1 MLRTSA
7 IAARSPAR
15 SFGDPPIRPVGRSFA
30 GSVFRPSVH
39 ALVHALL
46 ACVAIAAFGTV
57 STAPPVRAV
66 EAIRTVDPARSA
78 DGSEASATLLD
89 PYPKAAAAYLVVVDG
104 VELWGHA
111 PDRALPPASLTKLM
125 TALVVLERWEPDAIV
140 EVSPTAA
147 AATGSRI
154 GLRAGDRLRLA
165 DAFEALLVASAN
177 DACLALAEHAA
188 GSVERFVERM
198 NRKASALALHATR
211 FRNPCGLDAAGH
223 RSTARDLYR
232 LTRVAMAEP
241 ELARAVARPEVA
253 FRTLAGRALAKP
265 SGNLLL
271 GRVPGAVGV
280 KSGFTRRAG
289 KCLAALV
296 RRGGDDVAV
305 ILLDAPD
312 RWWAASILI
321 EDAFA
326 ALAAARR

>member
-1 MLRTSA
+1 MLRTRA
-7 IAARSPAR
+7 IAARSAVR
-15 SFGDPPIRPVGRSFA
+15 SV
-30 GSVFRPSVH
+30 
-39 ALVHALL
+39 
-46 ACVAIAAFGTV
+46 ACVALALFGSAA
-57 STAPPVRAV
+57 AIPVRGA
-66 EAIRTVDPARSA
+66 EAASNAQRARTAEPATDARGA
-78 DGSEASATLLD
+78 DASETLLD

-140 EVSPTAA
+140 EVGPTAA

-154 GLRAGDRLRLA
+154 GLRTGDRLRLA
-165 DAFEALLVASAN
+165 DAFDALLVASAN

-198 NRKASALALHATR
+198 NRKASALGLRATR
-211 FRNPCGLDAAGH
+211 FRNPCGLDAPGH
-223 RSTARDLYR
+223 RSTARDLHR
-232 LTRVAMAEP
+232 LARTAMAQP

-253 FRTLAGRALAKP
+253 FRTLAGRRLAKS

-271 GRVPGAVGV
+271 GRVPGTIGI
-280 KSGFTRRAG
+280 KSGFTRGAG

-296 RRGGDDVAV
+296 RRGGDEVAV

-326 ALAAARR
+326 ALTASRR

>member
-1 MLRTSA
+1 VLRTSA
-7 IAARSPAR
+7 IAARWAAR
-15 SFGDPPIRPVGRSFA
+15 SFRDPSTRSVGGSSV
-30 GSVFRPSVH
+30 GSVVQPFVRS
-39 ALVHALL
+39 LV
-46 ACVAIAAFGTV
+46 ACVAILALGA
-57 STAPPVRAV
+57 
-66 EAIRTVDPARSA
+66 
-78 DGSEASATLLD
+78 ASAATPGGAAEPAPNAEAASGADASVASNALLD

-125 TALVVLERWEPDAIV
+125 TALVLLERWEPEAIV
-140 EVSPTAA
+140 EVGPTAA

-154 GLRAGDRLRLA
+154 GLRAGDRLRFA
-165 DAFEALLVASAN
+165 DAFDALLVASAN

-198 NRKASALALHATR
+198 NRKAGALALRATR
-211 FRNPCGLDAAGH
+211 FRNPCGLDAPDH
-223 RSTARDLYR
+223 RSTARDLHR
-232 LTRVAMAEP
+232 LARHAMAQP
-241 ELARAVARPEVA
+241 ELARAVAQPEVVLQ
-253 FRTLAGRALAKP
+253 TLAGRHLAKP
-265 SGNLLL
+265 SSNLLL
-271 GRVPGAVGV
+271 GRVPGAVGI

-296 RRGGDDVAV
+296 RRGGDEVTV

-326 ALAAARR
+326 ALDAARR